1 MNIIKVDFY
10 TPSQVKKLA
19 NKQLKREDDG
29 PLAATIVALLGSTY
43 LDLTDLSY
51 LLVEDIV
58 SERNSINHIFTHPIS
73 NKVVVIP
80 KGWIAELINEYLN
93 WCKRHTVGQQ
103 NLKIYC
109 GRNPESS
116 FLLKRGSVSF
126 KCSPKSKDSNVSIM
140 QPQALARYVRG
151 LNLPVGITPRIL
163 NRSYLINLAEQQFK
177 YGHREA
183 AILNLELVSRLHR
196 ETISKLTRRNPETIE
211 QSVKNLFG

>member
-1 MNIIKVDFY
+1 VNIIKVEFC

-19 NKQLKREDDG
+19 RKQLKREEDG
-29 PLAATIVALLGSTY
+29 PLAATIVALLGTTY

-51 LLVEDIV
+51 LLVEDII
-58 SERNSINHIFTHPIS
+58 SERNSINPIFTHPIS
-73 NKVVVIP
+73 NKVAVVP
-80 KGWIAELINEYLN
+80 EGWITELINEYLN
-93 WCKRHTVGQQ
+93 WSKIHGIGQQ
-103 NLKIYC
+103 NLNIYC
-109 GRNPESS
+109 GRNPESN
-116 FLLKRGSVSF
+116 FLLKRDNVKF

-140 QPQALARYVRG
+140 QPQAMARYVRS

-163 NRSYLINLAEQQFK
+163 NQSYLINIAEQQFK